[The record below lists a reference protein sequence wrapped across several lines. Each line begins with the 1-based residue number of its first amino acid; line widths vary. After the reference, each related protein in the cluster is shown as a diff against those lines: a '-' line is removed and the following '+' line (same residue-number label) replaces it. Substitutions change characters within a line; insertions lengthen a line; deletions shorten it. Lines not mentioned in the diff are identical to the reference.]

1 MVQNRVVNS
10 VRPKA
15 ATVPGE
21 HIRLEPLGPRHLAGL
36 YPAIAHHSV
45 FEFGFGGGLAALPS
59 SFDDFEEWIA
69 LEKHP
74 ENNRYAVVVA
84 GGPHDGEVVG
94 TSTLGDFDE
103 HREAAHIGWTAY
115 DPRVWGTAVNPET
128 KLLLLDTAFDAGFGR
143 VKIQTDVLNER
154 SRQAILRLGATFE
167 GVVRREQPRAD
178 GTWRDTAMYS
188 IVIEEWP
195 EVRARLRERLAQFT
209 GRPILFRTPPSYG
222 RHSDWQGRIGKVG
235 QS

>member
-1 MVQNRVVNS
+1 MVQNRVVNA

-15 ATVPGE
+15 ATLFGE
-21 HIRLEPLGPRHLAGL
+21 HVQLEPLGPRHLAGL
-36 YPAIAHHSV
+36 YPAIANRSV
-45 FEFGFGGGLAALPS
+45 FEFGFGGGLAALPGS
-59 SFDDFEEWIA
+59 LDEFERWLA
-69 LEKHP
+69 LDAHP
-74 ENNRYAVVVA
+74 ENNRYAVVVI
-84 GGPHDGEVVG
+84 GGPHAGEVVG

-128 KLLLLDTAFDAGFGR
+128 KLLLLDIAFDAGFGR

-178 GTWRDTAMYS
+178 GTWRDTAMFS

-195 EVRARLRERLAQFT
+195 DVRACLVTRLERFT
-209 GRPILFRTPPSYG
+209 GRPILFRTTPG
-222 RHSDWQGRIGKVG
+222 
-235 QS
+235 